1 MTRPLK
7 LTAQTIALAA
17 VIGLLALLVW
27 RLTHQHARA
36 EGRRSRARLHART
49 LDGSGSLDLAAL
61 RGKPVVLNFWASWC
75 GPCKSEAR
83 VLEQAF
89 RRYRKQGVAFVGVDF
104 HDVAG
109 DARRFVSVHRLT
121 FPMVQDGSGDVTSGR
136 YGVSQVP
143 ETYVVGRDREDRH
156 AHRRADQRSGS
167 FASEF
172 RDAVAA
178 ALRS

>member
-7 LTAQTIALAA
+7 LTLQLLALGA
-17 VIGLLALLVW
+17 VAGLLALLVW
-27 RLTHQHARA
+27 RLTHQQHAPKVGA
-36 EGRRSRARLHART
+36 AAPGFT
-49 LDGSGSLDLAAL
+49 LSMLSGGGSIDLASL

-75 GPCKSEAR
+75 DPCKSEAK
-83 VLEQAF
+83 VLEQAWQ
-89 RRYRKQGVAFVGVDF
+89 RYRGEGVQFVGVDF

-109 DARRFVSVHRLT
+109 DARRFVSAHGLT

-143 ETYVVGRDREDRH
+143 ETYVVGRTGRIVVH
-156 AHRRADQRSGS
+156 IAGPITAPS
-167 FASEF
+167 FAGEF
-172 RDAVAA
+172 RRAVAA